1 MPFDPLSATIAGGGL
16 ILDFIKGQQARK
28 DAQAAQQYQQQQL
41 AQALLD
47 ARQGKS
53 QAGSLRLDQ
62 FGNATY
68 YDPTQGRWV
77 TSFSPTQQRIID
89 EGQARQRRAQI
100 RGAQA
105 SEDYDTL
112 RGQYLYRRPKTEA
125 ESYQEIV
132 NLINQAQGQGE
143 RGLNTLMER
152 FGVRTHGNIPVVEQ
166 MDRGPTPGQQLA
178 ETMLKAR
185 GAALDEYLKRE
196 QGHQSRYL
204 PALKQFEETANY
216 VAPIDPT
223 GSSIIGLESEGRK
236 AMSDYDKLIANI
248 QLGGARNVG
257 AASSAISAA
266 NKAGPGA
273 GDFLN
278 FAKMLMPTPDKTAAG
293 TTGGTRGAR
302 ASTSGGGDTPTIGD
316 WDHRYNFLMTNDPM
330 KGAGGEAAGLGG
342 ASGRPPEDILSD
354 PYAYVARNPLS
365 VPDYGAYSPPGSAV
379 DYSEGYYR
387 TPWSF

>member
-1 MPFDPLSATIAGGGL
+1 MPFDPLSAAIGGGGL
-16 ILDFIKGQQARK
+16 LLNFIQGQQARS
-28 DAQAAQQYQQQQL
+28 DSQRQI
-41 AQALLD
+41 AQALAD

-68 YDPTQGRWV
+68 YDPTQGRWI
-77 TSFSPTQQRIID
+77 TSFSPTQQRLID

-166 MDRGPTPGQQLA
+166 MDRGPGPGQQLA

-185 GAALDEYLKRE
+185 SAALDEALKRE
-196 QGHQSRYL
+196 SGHQSRYL

-216 VAPIDPT
+216 MAPVDPT

-236 AMSDYDKLIANI
+236 AMSDYDKLLASI
-248 QLGGARNVG
+248 QLGGSRN
-257 AASSAISAA
+257 AATT
-266 NKAGPGA
+266 KAGPGA
-273 GDFLN
+273 SDFLN
-278 FAKMLMPTPDKTAAG
+278 FAKMLMPAAEKTVAG

-302 ASTSGGGDTPTIGD
+302 ASTSGGGDTPSIGN
-316 WDHRYNFLMTNDPM
+316 WDHRFNFLMTNDPE
-330 KGAGGEAAGLGG
+330 KGA
-342 ASGRPPEDILSD
+342 
-354 PYAYVARNPLS
+354 
-365 VPDYGAYSPPGSAV
+365 
-379 DYSEGYYR
+379 
-387 TPWSF
+387 

>member
-16 ILDFIKGQQARK
+16 LLDFIKGQQARS
-28 DAQAAQQYQQQQL
+28 DSQRQV
-41 AQALLD
+41 AQALSD

-68 YDPTQGRWV
+68 YDPTQGRWI

-166 MDRGPTPGQQLA
+166 MDRGPSPGQQLA

-185 GAALDEYLKRE
+185 GAALDEALKRE
-196 QGHQSRYL
+196 AGHTSRYL

-216 VAPIDPT
+216 VAPVDPT
-223 GSSIIGLESEGRK
+223 GQSIIGLESEGRK

-248 QLGGARNVG
+248 QLGGSRNAVTG
-257 AASSAISAA
+257 
-266 NKAGPGA
+266 KTGPGA
-273 GDFLN
+273 SDFLN
-278 FAKMLMPTPDKTAAG
+278 FAKMLMPAAEKTAAG

-302 ASTSGGGDTPTIGD
+302 ASTSGGGSDDGTPTIGP
-316 WDHRYNFLMTNDPM
+316 WDHRYNFTSSYDPDVIKQGYGGSLGKASTVPPGNDPYTFSEL
-330 KGAGGEAAGLGG
+330 ARANPLA
-342 ASGRPPEDILSD
+342 D
-354 PYAYVARNPLS
+354 PYGDVGLVFGNTGG
-365 VPDYGAYSPPGSAV
+365 YGA
-379 DYSEGYYR
+379 DYSGGYYK